1 MRVIHIIPS
10 AFDYFD
16 DIRRHAF
23 SILEKQIESGVEAEA
38 FTLQYGSVTRGQK
51 SAAKLDA
58 PASRFIGLFGL
69 NELVDSLSNFDVVHL
84 HCPFL
89 GAAKKI
95 IDWRKKNPD
104 RPLVI
109 TYHRD
114 LDFSDLFSLFII
126 GYNYFYLPRL
136 FAVATAVAGSSA
148 EEFAQTKGR
157 RYLKQPEKFTDISA
171 SAVDIEKEAGI
182 HLTDTP
188 DKLKL
193 LSTDAEA
200 LAYIKLYKNLVI

>member
-10 AFDYFD
+10 AFNYFD
-16 DIRRHAF
+16 DIRRHVF
-23 SILEKQIESGVEAEA
+23 ELLEKQIECGVEAEA

-51 SAAKLDA
+51 IEVRREA

-69 NELVDSLSNFDVVHL
+69 DELVDSLKDFGVVHL

-95 IDWRKKNPD
+95 INWQKKNAD
-104 RPLVI
+104 SPLVI

-114 LDFSDLFSLFII
+114 LEFSDLFSLFII
-126 GYNYFYLPRL
+126 GYNHFYLPRL
-136 FAVATAVAGSSA
+136 FSIATAVVGFSA
-148 EEFAQTKGR
+148 EEFAETKGAH
-157 RYLKQPEKFTDISA
+157 YLKQPEKFVDISA
-171 SAVDIEKEAGI
+171 LTASVANDVNI
-182 HLTDTP
+182 HLTGAP

-193 LSTDAEA
+193 LPADAEA
-200 LAYIKLYKNLVI
+200 LAYIKLYKNILK